1 MTPAPA
7 AQGPA
12 SPAREAPAPF
22 RVGAGT
28 RLIAVAVF
36 AYAIY
41 AAAQLDF
48 SWARFHAGLGH
59 GARFI
64 ARMLP
69 PDFARWDVLLKGIV
83 ESLQIAVLASALGI
97 GLSLPIGVLGA
108 RNLMPAWV
116 TWPVRAIVSLCRTL
130 HPVIVAIL
138 FVKAVGFGALAGI
151 LALAVASIGFI
162 GKLFTEAIE
171 EISMKQIEAVRATG
185 ASFMNVVSFG
195 VVPQVLGRFVGF
207 ATYQL
212 DSNLRNSTMVGIVGA
227 GGIGGTLFSAFQR
240 FDYDFVLAILITII
254 AIIMVGEL
262 LAQLVRAVF
271 VEGRGVGELFA
282 GRRAP
287 RAGGLRAG
295 PETADG

>member
-1 MTPAPA
+1 MSGAPSA
-7 AQGPA
+7 
-12 SPAREAPAPF
+12 APF
-22 RVGAGT
+22 RAGAAQRAT
-28 RLIAVAVF
+28 FIVAVV
-36 AYAIY
+36 YAVY

-48 SWARFHAGLGH
+48 SYERFQVGLDN

-69 PDFARWDVLLKGIV
+69 PDFTRWDVLLKGIV

-97 GLSLPIGVLGA
+97 GLALPIGVLGA
-108 RNLMPAWV
+108 RNLMPGWV
-116 TWPVRAIVSLCRTL
+116 TWPVRGFVSLCRTL

-185 ASFMNVVSFG
+185 ASFMNVIGFG
-195 VVPQVLGRFVGF
+195 VLPQVLARFVGF
-207 ATYQL
+207 STYQL

-227 GGIGGTLFSAFQR
+227 GGVGGTLFSAFQR
-240 FDYDFVLAILITII
+240 FDYDFVLAILMTII
-254 AIIMVGEL
+254 AIIMFGEF
-262 LAQLVRAVF
+262 LANFVRAVF
-271 VEGRGVGELFA
+271 VDGRGLGDFFGGHDVRGEHRASVVRRPAEGEL
-282 GRRAP
+282 
-287 RAGGLRAG
+287 
-295 PETADG
+295 